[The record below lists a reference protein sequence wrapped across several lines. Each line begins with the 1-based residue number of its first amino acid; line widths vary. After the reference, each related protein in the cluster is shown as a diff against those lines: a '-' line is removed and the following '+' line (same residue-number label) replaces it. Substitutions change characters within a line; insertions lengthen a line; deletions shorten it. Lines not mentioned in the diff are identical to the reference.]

1 VTEPVTAR
9 ALDDREA
16 AFMAALD
23 AVVAFYNA
31 LVADLREQL
40 DEVER
45 RAGPVSGAPAGGS

>member
-1 VTEPVTAR
+1 VTAR

-23 AVVAFYNA
+23 AVVAFYSG
-31 LVADLREQL
+31 LVANLREQL

-45 RAGPVSGAPAGGS
+45 RAVVSPGPGSGS